1 MIELGP
7 MTAKFA
13 SSLGISVSEDFD
25 IDVIFYSSQSGGG
38 EWKSQNLLT
47 DLDKIEIHPVHA
59 NKHDFCKCKIKAN
72 I

>member
-38 EWKSQNLLT
+38 GMEKSEFAHRLR
-47 DLDKIEIHPVHA
+47 
-59 NKHDFCKCKIKAN
+59 
-72 I
+72 